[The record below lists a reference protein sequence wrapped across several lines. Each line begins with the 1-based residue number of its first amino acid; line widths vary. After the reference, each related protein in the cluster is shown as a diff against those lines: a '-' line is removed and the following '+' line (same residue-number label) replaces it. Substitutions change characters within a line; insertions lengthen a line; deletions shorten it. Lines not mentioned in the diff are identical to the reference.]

1 MLNIIIYILII
12 FNIFNYCL
20 SKNIQIN
27 IAVASNFLI
36 TTEKICY
43 FLEKKNKKIELLIS
57 SDSTANLFTKIKT
70 NAPFDIFVSADKK
83 HANLIE
89 KTNLNKNK
97 TYNYANGKITFRNNK
112 KQIKKQYLK
121 YIKYENFLIIS
132 NPKLSPYGKS
142 SAELLFNIKIKH
154 KKIILGSNINTT
166 FSYIS
171 NNTCNIGITSISQ
184 NIQNNIRKK
193 TYVKIPKY
201 LYSKIKQKIIIL
213 QEKNT
218 PLTKNI
224 LKYIKKDKIKD
235 LIKKH
240 GYK

>member
-1 MLNIIIYILII
+1 MLKIIIYILII
-12 FNIFNYCL
+12 FNIFNFC
-20 SKNIQIN
+20 SAQKIKIN

-57 SDSTANLFTKIKT
+57 SDSTANLFTKIKN
-70 NAPFDIFVSADKK
+70 NAPFDIFISADKK
-83 HANLIE
+83 HANFIE

-97 TYNYANGKITFRNNK
+97 TYTYAHGKITFRTNK
-112 KQIKKQYLK
+112 EQIKKQYLK

-142 SAELLFNIKIKH
+142 SNELLFNIKIKH

-184 NIQNNIRKK
+184 NIQNNIRKN
-193 TYVKIPKY
+193 TYLKSPKY

-213 QEKNT
+213 HEKKQKI
-218 PLTKNI
+218 PKNI
-224 LKYIKKDKIKD
+224 LQYLKKDKIKD

>member
-1 MLNIIIYILII
+1 MLNIIIKILII
-12 FNIFNYCL
+12 NYVINTCL
-20 SKNIQIN
+20 SKTIQIN

-43 FLEKKNKKIELLIS
+43 FLEKKNKKNKFLIS
-57 SDSTANLFTKIKT
+57 SDSTANLFTKIKN
-70 NAPFDIFVSADKK
+70 NAPFDIFISADKK
-83 HANLIE
+83 HPNILE

-97 TYNYANGKITFRNNK
+97 SYIYAKGKIAFKTSK
-112 KQIKKQYLK
+112 KKIKKQYLK
-121 YIKYENFLIIS
+121 YIKYENFLTIS

-142 SAELLFNIKIKH
+142 SNELLFNIKLKH
-154 KKIILGSNINTT
+154 NKIILGSNINTT

-184 NIQNNIRKK
+184 NIQNNIKK
-193 TYVKIPKY
+193 HTYLKIPKY
-201 LYSKIKQKIIIL
+201 LYSEIKQKVIIL
-213 QEKNT
+213 KEKNKIS
-218 PLTKNI
+218 LNI
-224 LKYIKKDKIKD
+224 LRYIKKDTIKD